1 MPSCKVAPLDI
12 RGVPDHSL
20 ERIVNENVFP
30 FISPLNP
37 QKKDRILI
45 VRLSEG
51 SEVFE
56 AASMDIDEKSESLS
70 ATRIKALTTPFSHD
84 SDLGI
89 NQQRAGAVDAPPGTE
104 KAPT

>member
-1 MPSCKVAPLDI
+1 
-12 RGVPDHSL
+12 
-20 ERIVNENVFP
+20 VNENVFP